1 MFDLVKFSYLK
12 RNTKFFLILNFLF
25 LNFTINISKAEDQAF
40 ITNNKNQISVDFLD
54 SRNELDDYIIDSGD
68 VINLRFFPAVELGG
82 FYPVNEEGEIFL
94 PELDNTFVRGLTISD
109 LETLLE
115 KRYEEFLIDP
125 KIRADI
131 ALFKPL
137 NISVQGEIRNP
148 GVYEFPSYQSNAL
161 AFQNQRQALPS
172 VSSELKN
179 NEISAQQEFIF
190 KREKANI
197 TTISKAIRKAGG
209 ITSLTDFSRVEVIR
223 NIPISKGGGKK
234 IAIIDFS
241 SYIYEEDSSNDLR
254 LYDGDRLFFP
264 KLSSISLEQIPK
276 SILSGVSPR
285 FIKVSIRGQVDNPG
299 IVQLPYESVLSD
311 VIDVTGP
318 IKPLSGKIILIRYNL
333 DGTILKKKISYSANA
348 KRGSKS
354 NPYLKEND
362 ILAVQN
368 SVLGRSTAV
377 IQKVTAPFFGIYAA
391 KELFEDFSE

>member
-1 MFDLVKFSYLK
+1 M
-12 RNTKFFLILNFLF
+12 
-25 LNFTINISKAEDQAF
+25 
-40 ITNNKNQISVDFLD
+40 
-54 SRNELDDYIIDSGD
+54 
-68 VINLRFFPAVELGG
+68 GG